1 MMHYKKGKNV
11 EEELSKEQIP
21 IEVLPDDYL
30 WMHVKGG
37 SAVTNLVEYA
47 KKALEDGS
55 HRSVVWSGSDGGVGK
70 TISCAEIL
78 KRHFELH
85 QVTRICYRKVEEFW
99 DPQEEGLEQIVAKRN
114 IPCVHILT
122 SLDPIDST
130 VLGYQHSK
138 TQSGFW
144 TGSGLSSS
152 ESPRKRPQGQRPKEA
167 GDKKGNYFTGPQLKK
182 KANRHYSNGDETAG
196 TSNGAA
202 NRQQN
207 SGRKGKDNARPK
219 DSGGDGAGNV
229 RGKGKPRDGGNRR
242 NQNTAEVGEND
253 GGTEGTSK
261 KGTEGRAGGQRDR
274 KKSERERNASLSP
287 GVSSHSGMGTIRFSF
302 DMSVYFV
309 TKLVNRRQSDVS
321 SSNSL
326 NIRRWWK

>member
-21 IEVLPDDYL
+21 IEVLPEDFL

-37 SAVTNLVEYA
+37 SAVMNLVEHA

-99 DPQEEGLEQIVAKRN
+99 DPQENGLEQIVAKRN

-122 SLDPIDST
+122 SLDAIDST
-130 VLGYQHSK
+130 VPGYQHSK
-138 TQSGFW
+138 SQSGFW

-207 SGRKGKDNARPK
+207 NARKGKDTRPK
-219 DSGGDGAGNV
+219 ETGGDGAGNGRG
-229 RGKGKPRDGGNRR
+229 RGKPKDRDNRR
-242 NQNTAEVGEND
+242 NQSITEVGENSSV
-253 GGTEGTSK
+253 TEGTSK
-261 KGTEGRAGGQRDR
+261 KSTEEGAGERRDR
-274 KKSERERNASLSP
+274 KKSERERNTGDKSTSGHSHGKDNAGGDSL
-287 GVSSHSGMGTIRFSF
+287 
-302 DMSVYFV
+302 
-309 TKLVNRRQSDVS
+309 
-321 SSNSL
+321 
-326 NIRRWWK
+326 

>member
-11 EEELSKEQIP
+11 EEELSKEEIP
-21 IEVLPDDYL
+21 IEVLPEQFL

-78 KRHFELH
+78 KRQFELH

-99 DPQEEGLEQIVAKRN
+99 DPQEDGLEQIVAKRN

-122 SLDPIDST
+122 SLDEIDST
-130 VLGYQHSK
+130 VPGYQHSK
-138 TQSGFW
+138 THGGFW

-152 ESPRKRPQGQRPKEA
+152 DSPRKRPQGQRPKEA

-182 KANRHYSNGDETAG
+182 KANRHYSNGDENAG
-196 TSNGAA
+196 TSNGA
-202 NRQQN
+202 NRQQQN
-207 SGRKGKDNARPK
+207 ARKGKDNRQK
-219 DSGGDGAGNV
+219 DADGDGAGSS
-229 RGKGKPRDGGNRR
+229 RGKGKPRDGDNRK
-242 NQNTAEVGEND
+242 NPNATEVGENH

-261 KGTEGRAGGQRDR
+261 KGTGGVGGGRRDR
-274 KKSERERNASLSP
+274 KKSEQERKEVRMDTSDNTASRQEAPSNEKGQYHGKDNAGGDS
-287 GVSSHSGMGTIRFSF
+287 
-302 DMSVYFV
+302 
-309 TKLVNRRQSDVS
+309 
-321 SSNSL
+321 
-326 NIRRWWK
+326 